1 MRAMLSLVAPPLLR
15 RAGLALSLF
24 AVPLAA
30 QVTAFTNVTVIPMDR
45 ERTLPDQTVVVQG
58 GRITA
63 MGPAGSTPVPAGATR
78 IDGRAK
84 FLMPGLAEM
93 HAHVPPNTTN
103 AQLLRDIM
111 FLYVANGVTT
121 IRGMLGAPYQLELK
135 RQLEN
140 GEILGPRFYIG
151 APSLNGNTATDPA
164 TAARLMREHHA
175 AGYDL
180 VKLHPGVTRAAYD
193 SAVAVGNALG
203 ITLAGHVPAE
213 VGIHHA
219 IATKLSTIDHL
230 DGYIEGA
237 VSAAM
242 QARIAHPTDQ
252 VTLPEMW
259 ADVSTDRLRALA
271 RASKAAGIYVVPT
284 MFLWENLWWPPV
296 GEAIEA
302 RPEMRYAPRPWV
314 TGWRNQMN
322 GRHTFNQQ
330 NNLAEADVRAMLE
343 RRREL
348 LRLLQEEGVPI
359 LMGTDSPQMLNVPGF
374 ALHRELQVMHEAGLT
389 PYQVLV
395 SGTRNVSEYVRTIL
409 RKPAA
414 FGTVAVGQDA
424 DLVLLDANPLASL
437 DHLNR
442 RAGVMVRG
450 RWVPIAEIEAGLAA
464 IAGRYA
470 E

>member
-1 MRAMLSLVAPPLLR
+1 MLV
-15 RAGLALSLF
+15 
-24 AVPLAA
+24 
-30 QVTAFTNVTVIPMDR
+30 
-45 ERTLPDQTVVVQG
+45 
-58 GRITA
+58 
-63 MGPAGSTPVPAGATR
+63 
-78 IDGRAK
+78 DGRGK

-103 AQLLRDIM
+103 EQLLRDIM

-121 IRGMLGAPYQLELK
+121 IRGMLGAPYQLELR
-135 RQLEN
+135 RQLAS
-140 GEILGPRFYIG
+140 GEMLGPRFFVG
-151 APSLNGNTATDPA
+151 APSLNGNSVPDAA

-180 VKLHPGVTRAAYD
+180 VKLHPGVSRAGYD
-193 SAVAVGNALG
+193 SAVAAGRALG
-203 ITLAGHVPAE
+203 ITLGGHVPAD
-213 VGIHHA
+213 VGIQHA
-219 IATKLSTIDHL
+219 IATRLATIDHL

-237 VSAAM
+237 VSPAM
-242 QARIAHPTDQ
+242 AARIAHPTDQ

-314 TGWRNQMN
+314 TGWRNQMT
-322 GRHTFNQQ
+322 GRHNFNQQ

-374 ALHRELQVMHEAGLT
+374 ALHRELQVMAEAGLT

-395 SGTRNVSEYVRTIL
+395 SGTRNVAEYVGTVL

-414 FGTVAVGQDA
+414 FGTVAVGQEA

-437 DHLNR
+437 DNLNR

-450 RWVPIAEIEAGLAA
+450 RWVPAREIAAELEA
-464 IAGRYA
+464 IAARHA
-470 E
+470 Q